1 MTKILTNTIVMYL
14 YYAITLFFGGAIVYN
29 LIKTEKA
36 QDAVL
41 YCIILMPF
49 VLRLLRLK

>member
-1 MTKILTNTIVMYL
+1 MIFMNTVVMYL
-14 YYAITLFFGGAIVYN
+14 YYAIILFFGGAVAHN
-29 LIKTEKA
+29 FLETKKA

-41 YCIILMPF
+41 YCIILIPF